1 MAFDNRLTNAR
12 GAFSTDK
19 TLYKPLEF
27 QIVSI
32 SNPSVTVRNADANGN
47 TFIYNEAL
55 TLGQTF
61 AAKRIEFN
69 DPTAQLFSFD
79 AKIYANAFT
88 GSTVGTGSQNPDGTS
103 SPPAAVTYSIF
114 TETKTGTL
122 IAGEPTGATGGASA
136 TWGNPLFKGITWDDV
151 LVTTKSDALA
161 LEGQLSSATAVDLD
175 FELRTLDGKILMRSA
190 GATATEFVSSAVQP
204 NTTYVFRVL
213 GFANGPS
220 TFQIV
225 SNQLLPQGSPNENGG
240 TRTVGGS
247 STVSATTS
255 VLTRLVRFTVNP
267 LTRTVS
273 FRIL

>member
-1 MAFDNRLTNAR
+1 MAQM
-12 GAFSTDK
+12 FSC
-19 TLYKPLEF
+19 
-27 QIVSI
+27 
-32 SNPSVTVRNADANGN
+32 
-47 TFIYNEAL
+47 
-55 TLGQTF
+55 
-61 AAKRIEFN
+61 
-69 DPTAQLFSFD
+69 D
-79 AKIYANAFT
+79 AKILANAFA

-103 SPPAAVTYSIF
+103 SPPGPVTYSIF
-114 TETKTGTL
+114 TETRTGIL
-122 IAGEPTGATGGASA
+122 IAGEPTATAGTSA
-136 TWGNPLFKGITWDDV
+136 TWGDPAFKGITWEDV

-161 LEGQLSSATAVDLD
+161 LEGQLTSATAVDLD
-175 FELRTLDGKILMRSA
+175 FELRTMDGQVLMRSA

-247 STVSATTS
+247 STVSATTN

-273 FRIL
+273 VRLL